1 MELIIVQWLE
11 NLCILL
17 SNHWTPELVRFMI
30 CGMNVIPLCH
40 DRRREGPVLCVSLSP
55 ALQKTMIVPR
65 FAPGRVNRASRV
77 EFSQGGK
84 ACNSA
89 RVLKVLGR
97 EAVLIGFNGGVT
109 GAQVDDVFR
118 QIGVETALVTVPQPT
133 RTCTTVLDPETG
145 TTTELVEEAPWPGA
159 EPVASLYDLLRQ
171 HAPRASA
178 AILAGALPPGSP
190 ATTYSDI
197 ISILHE
203 HGVPVFI
210 DTSGEAFRRSRCLK
224 PLFMKLNRHEQ
235 QSTGPASVDDFARE
249 TLAAGVPWLLVTDG
263 KHPATLYGPDGAM
276 LFTPSEV
283 AEVSAL
289 GCGDATTSGIV
300 DAWLRGE
307 PMPRAIAFGM
317 ACGAANAQT
326 LIPGD
331 FDKAM
336 IREET

>member
-1 MELIIVQWLE
+1 
-11 NLCILL
+11 
-17 SNHWTPELVRFMI
+17 MI
-30 CGMNVIPLCH
+30 GGMNVSLPYH
-40 DRRREGPVLCVSLSP
+40 DHRREGPVLCVSLSP
-55 ALQKTMIVPR
+55 ALQKTMIVPG

-97 EAVLIGFNGGVT
+97 ESLLVGFNGGVT
-109 GAQVDDVFR
+109 GSQVDEVFR
-118 QIGVETALVTVPQPT
+118 QIGVETALVSIPQPT
-133 RTCTTVLDPETG
+133 RTCTTVLDPDSG
-145 TTTELVEEAPWPGA
+145 TTTELVEEAPWPGT
-159 EPVASLYDLLRQ
+159 ESVAALYELLHQ
-171 HAPRASA
+171 HAPRASS

-190 ATTYSDI
+190 VTTYSDI
-197 ISILHE
+197 IAILHE

-210 DTSGEAFRRSRCLK
+210 DTSGEAFRQTRTLK

-235 QSTGPASVDDFARE
+235 RSTGPESADDFARE
-249 TLAAGVPWLLVTDG
+249 TRVAGAPWLLVTDG
-263 KHPATLYGPDGAM
+263 KQPAILYGPDGAIS
-276 LFTPSEV
+276 FSPAEV
-283 AEVSAL
+283 VEVSAL

-307 PMPRAIAFGM
+307 SMPQAIAFGM

-331 FDKAM
+331 FDRAM
-336 IREET
+336 IVM

>member
-1 MELIIVQWLE
+1 
-11 NLCILL
+11 
-17 SNHWTPELVRFMI
+17 MI
-30 CGMNVIPLCH
+30 DAPLCH
-40 DRRREGPVLCVSLSP
+40 DRRRDGPVLCVSLSP

-65 FAPGRVNRASRV
+65 FVLGRVNRAARV
-77 EFSQGGK
+77 VFSQGGK

-97 EAVLIGFNGGVT
+97 EALLIGFNGGVT
-109 GAQVDDVFR
+109 GAQLDEILR
-118 QIGVETALVTVPQPT
+118 QIGVDSALVTIPQPT
-133 RTCTTVLDPETG
+133 RTCTTVLDPENG

-159 EPVASLYDLLRQ
+159 DSVAALYDLIRH

-178 AILAGALPPGSP
+178 AILAGALPPGAP

-197 ISILHE
+197 ITILHQ

-210 DTSGEAFRRSRCLK
+210 DTSGEAFRQARGLK

-235 QSTGPASVDDFARE
+235 RSTGPESADDFARE
-249 TLAAGVPWLLVTDG
+249 TSAAGVPWLLVTDG
-263 KHPATLYGPDGAM
+263 KHPATLHDPEGSVSISPV
-276 LFTPSEV
+276 EV
-283 AEVSAL
+283 TEVSAL

-307 PMPRAIAFGM
+307 SMPQAVAFGM

-336 IREET
+336 IRKET